1 MCMTVCIHLLA
12 HTRRKKSPQF
22 YAQKKKAIKLKIMDV
37 LMLAGGCDCGLFAV
51 AFAETALAN
60 GIPPGKFTFD
70 QSKMRKHLYA
80 CLQKGRI
87 TMFPTM
93 KERRIPV
100 KVKCRD
106 EIKIYCEC
114 RMPELRNVEMV
125 ECNGCKERYHV
136 HCVCV
141 PHSALKYKNTKWF
154 CSSCSQ

>member
-1 MCMTVCIHLLA
+1 MYPSVGTYM
-12 HTRRKKSPQF
+12 KKEFASILCT
-22 YAQKKKAIKLKIMDV
+22 KKKAIKLKIMDV
-37 LMLAGGCDCGLFAV
+37 QMQAGGCDCGLFAV

-100 KVKCRD
+100 KMKCRD
-106 EIKIYCEC
+106 EIKKVGCEC
-114 RMPELRNVEMV
+114 RMPELGNVEMV
-125 ECNGCKERYHV
+125 ECNGCKELYHV

-141 PHSALKYKNTKWF
+141 PHSALRQKLNTKWF
-154 CSSCSQ
+154 CSSCIQ